1 MGLWYIL
8 FKIFGGEY
16 TTYYIGIALSLFV
29 STVYLCSTKIRKP
42 FKMLLAKYPDL
53 GFFYVYVKII
63 NNGMKRFSDTLL
75 QIG

>member
-8 FKIFGGEY
+8 FKIFWGEY
-16 TTYYIGIALSLFV
+16 KTYYIGIALFLFV
-29 STVYLCSTKIRKP
+29 STGTKIRKP